1 MTRKKLEYIIKTKS
15 ELKTVP
21 VIANVDFGHTTPQ
34 ITLPIGG
41 RARLVAEREKVE
53 LGVRC

>member
-1 MTRKKLEYIIKTKS
+1 MTREKLEYIIKTKS

-41 RARLVAEREKVE
+41 RARIVADGRGIE
-53 LGVRC
+53 LLLGC